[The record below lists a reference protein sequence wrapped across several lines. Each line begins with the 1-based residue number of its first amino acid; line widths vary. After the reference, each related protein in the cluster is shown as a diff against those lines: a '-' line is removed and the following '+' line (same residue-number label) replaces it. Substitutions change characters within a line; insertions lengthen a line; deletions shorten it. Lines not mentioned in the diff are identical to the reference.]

1 MNPIEIIPLTG
12 LPLIQPGDPLAQLL
26 GDAIARSGGLRDR
39 DVLVI
44 AQKIVSKAEGRYVD
58 LDQVSPSPRAIEVAR
73 QCAKDPRLIEVIL
86 SESSEVVR
94 LRRDLIITRHRLGFV
109 SANAG
114 VDRSNVA
121 PEGIDRVL
129 LLPIDLLPKS
139 DRLSAIVSGPILLSS
154 SPTATAAR
162 IAWEPWGWRS
172 VYRVWRG
179 SKTGAD
185 ARICSAT
192 RCSTPKSALPIKSR
206 RRARCSWVRPPKRRR
221 LSSCAARPSR
231 RVMALRKRLT
241 ARATWIYSRNPRIC
255 EDLRIFPHFHRQ
267 LLPIANEAVIEL

>member
-58 LDQVSPSPRAIEVAR
+58 LDLITPSPHAIEVAR
-73 QCAKDPRLIEVIL
+73 QCEKDPRVIEVIL

-94 LRRDLIITRHRLGFV
+94 LRPGLIITRHRLGFI

-129 LLPIDLLPKS
+129 LLPIEPDRSAAHIRLTLRDRFDIDLAVIIADSHGRPH
-139 DRLSAIVSGPILLSS
+139 RLGTVGVAIGLSGVPGV
-154 SPTATAAR
+154 
-162 IAWEPWGWRS
+162 ED
-172 VYRVWRG
+172 WRG
-179 SKTGAD
+179 RKDLFGYTLQHTEVGVAD
-185 ARICSAT
+185 QI
-192 RCSTPKSALPIKSR
+192 
-206 RRARCSWVRPPKRRR
+206 
-221 LSSCAARPSR
+221 AAAGTLMLGQAAEAIP
-231 RVMALRKRLT
+231 
-241 ARATWIYSRNPRIC
+241 
-255 EDLRIFPHFHRQ
+255 
-267 LLPIANEAVIEL
+267 AVIVRGASFEQREGSAQEINRPREMDLFP

>member
-1 MNPIEIIPLTG
+1 MNPIEIIPLAG

-58 LDQVSPSPRAIEVAR
+58 LDRITPSPRAIEIAR
-73 QCAKDPRLIEVIL
+73 QCEKDPRLIEVIL

-94 LRRDLIITRHRLGFV
+94 LRPGLIITRHRLGFV

-129 LLPIDLLPKS
+129 LLPIDPDRSAALIRSALRDRFGIDLAVIIADSHGRPHRMGTVGVAIGLAGLPGVEDWRGRK
-139 DRLSAIVSGPILLSS
+139 DLFGYTLQHTEVGVADQI
-154 SPTATAAR
+154 TAAGTLLLGQAAEA
-162 IAWEPWGWRS
+162 IPAII
-172 VYRVWRG
+172 VRG
-179 SKTGAD
+179 ASFEQREG
-185 ARICSAT
+185 SAGE
-192 RCSTPKSALPIKSR
+192 IN
-206 RRARCSWVRPPKRRR
+206 RPRE
-221 LSSCAARPSR
+221 
-231 RVMALRKRLT
+231 M
-241 ARATWIYSRNPRIC
+241 
-255 EDLRIFPHFHRQ
+255 DLFP
-267 LLPIANEAVIEL
+267 